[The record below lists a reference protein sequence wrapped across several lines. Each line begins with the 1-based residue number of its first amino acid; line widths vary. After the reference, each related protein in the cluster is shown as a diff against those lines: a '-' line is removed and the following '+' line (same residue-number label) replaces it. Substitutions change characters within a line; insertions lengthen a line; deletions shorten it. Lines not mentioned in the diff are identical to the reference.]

1 LFSPEDEVLR
11 AAFGELRAIERG
23 MTPAFQCDARAVARD
38 SVAIAMRGFAAAVLA
53 LFVILTCNSIV
64 QSARAPMPSSY
75 VDMTS
80 WKAPTDFLL
89 ETPQSDLLKTVPQFG
104 ERNVIR

>member
-23 MTPAFQCDARAVARD
+23 MTPAFRVSTSEHQPMF
-38 SVAIAMRGFAAAVLA
+38 AIAMRGFAAAMLA
-53 LFVILTCNSIV
+53 IFVILTCNSIV
-64 QSARAPMPSSY
+64 QTASAPMPSSY